1 MHHLGRSLS
10 NPPPPHPTVVG
21 RVTRPGVFSL
31 SCQVEVRP
39 WPRLGPVKAGKT
51 KFTDSWSNA
60 ALYKPLQINQ
70 RSYWV
75 KPGKTKTATF
85 PNDRATITTRSN

>member
-1 MHHLGRSLS
+1 MTNLDDFANQNLQIRGIMGRRSRLRLGRFHRTS
-10 NPPPPHPTVVG
+10 G
-21 RVTRPGVFSL
+21 
-31 SCQVEVRP
+31 
-39 WPRLGPVKAGKT
+39 ADAIKT

-60 ALYKPLQINQ
+60 ALKKPLQINQ